1 MDDVFQEK
9 SMKLLAD
16 PLKMRKLQTKTET
29 YDRLRSSLESTFD
42 YKLTDESYQR
52 IRSHIYHELVLDSVM
67 QDLINQVTLRQNP

>member
-16 PLKMRKLQTKTET
+16 PLKMRKHSTKTET

-52 IRSHIYHELVLDSVM
+52 IRSHIYHDLVLDSVM

>member
-52 IRSHIYHELVLDSVM
+52 IRSHIYHDLVLDSVM
-67 QDLINQVTLRQNP
+67 QDLINQVTLHQNP

>member
-52 IRSHIYHELVLDSVM
+52 IRSHIYHDLVLDSVM

>member
-1 MDDVFQEK
+1 MDVFQEK

-52 IRSHIYHELVLDSVM
+52 IRYHIYHDLVLDSVM

>member
-1 MDDVFQEK
+1 MIFQEK

-52 IRSHIYHELVLDSVM
+52 IR
-67 QDLINQVTLRQNP
+67 LIFIMT

>member
-16 PLKMRKLQTKTET
+16 PLKMRKFQPKTET
-29 YDRLRSSLESTFD
+29 YDRLRSSVESTFE

-52 IRSHIYHELVLDSVM
+52 IRSHIYQDLVLDSVM
-67 QDLINQVTLRQNP
+67 KDIINQVALRQNP